1 MTRRSLVAGN
11 WKMNGSRQM
20 TRDLAAAVAAGA
32 RDIDAVDIVLCPP
45 AAYLA
50 DAVAALGDTPVATGA
65 QDCSEFASGA
75 YTGEIAALMIKDC
88 GGAWVIVGHSE
99 RRQLFGDTDERVG
112 AKTVAAYAH
121 DLVPVVCVGETL
133 PERRQGATEDVIGRQ
148 LGAILSLPAA
158 AAMFACAVIAY
169 EPVWAIGTGESATP
183 EQAQAVHAF
192 IRARLDGFD
201 EAAARTTRIVY
212 GGSVKPA
219 NADAL
224 FAMPDIDGGLIGG
237 ASLDADSFLSICRA
251 AQ

>member
-50 DAVAALGDTPVATGA
+50 DAVAALGDTLVATGA
-65 QDCSEFASGA
+65 QDCSEFESGA

-133 PERRQGATEDVIGRQ
+133 SERQAGR
-148 LGAILSLPAA
+148 
-158 AAMFACAVIAY
+158 
-169 EPVWAIGTGESATP
+169 
-183 EQAQAVHAF
+183 
-192 IRARLDGFD
+192 D
-201 EAAARTTRIVY
+201 
-212 GGSVKPA
+212 
-219 NADAL
+219 
-224 FAMPDIDGGLIGG
+224 
-237 ASLDADSFLSICRA
+237 
-251 AQ
+251 

>member
-1 MTRRSLVAGN
+1 MTRRPLVAGN
-11 WKMNGSRQM
+11 WKMNGSRQV

-32 RDIDAVDIVLCPP
+32 GDINAVDVVLCPP

-50 DAVAALGDTPVATGA
+50 DAIATLGDTPVAIGA
-65 QDCSEFASGA
+65 QDCSEFEPGA

-88 GGAWVIVGHSE
+88 GGGWVIVGHSE
-99 RRQLFGDTDERVG
+99 RRQLFGETDERIG
-112 AKTVAAYAH
+112 AKTVAAHTH
-121 DLVPVVCVGETL
+121 DLAPVVCVGETL
-133 PERRQGATEDVIGRQ
+133 SERRQEATEDVVGRQ

-158 AAMFACAVIAY
+158 AAIFRRAVIAY

-192 IRARLDGFD
+192 IRARLARFD

-219 NADAL
+219 NAAAL

-237 ASLDADSFLSICRA
+237 ASLDVDSFLSICRA